1 MHLKIDGRYMKQG
14 WLIVNEY
21 LDTEKFLEIR
31 KLFLSGAEKKNV
43 KLTVY
48 TNADFAV
55 DLSGAVVKSRAF
67 DEGEPE
73 FIIFY
78 DKDIT
83 LAAALEKMGYRL
95 YNSADAISVCD
106 SKVKTAER
114 IAKYNLNCR
123 GDEAKILMPKTYKVP
138 FSYENIG
145 IKDSYSFEFLEFVER
160 DLGGTCS
167 IGGSTFCNDE
177 RGGECGTEDR
187 TLACAYPIVIKES
200 NSSFGMGVHLAGSRE
215 EAVKLI
221 CEYGNKECIIQEYL
235 SYSSG
240 RDYRLQMVSDK
251 CVCAMMRSNEND
263 FRANITNGG
272 KMSEYKPTDEDLSL
286 ARNVMKCLK
295 LDFAGIDIM
304 HDKSGRAVFLEAN
317 SNAHFKNIYDLTG
330 INTAE
335 KMIEYIVAKD

>member
-1 MHLKIDGRYMKQG
+1 MKQG

-95 YNSADAISVCD
+95 YNSADAIDVCD
-106 SKVKTAER
+106 SKVKTATR
-114 IAKYNLNCR
+114 ISEYNLNCR
-123 GDEAKILMPKTYKVP
+123 GDEAKILMPRTYKVP
-138 FSYENIG
+138 FTYENIG
-145 IKDSYSFEFLEFVER
+145 IKDSYSFDFLEYVEK
-160 DLGGTCS
+160 DLC
-167 IGGSTFCNDE
+167 E
-177 RGGECGTEDR
+177 AGEGA
-187 TLACAYPIVIKES
+187 LSGAYPMVIKES

-335 KMIEYIVAKD
+335 KMIEYIVGKAE

>member
-1 MHLKIDGRYMKQG
+1 MHLKTDGRYMKQG

-67 DEGEPE
+67 DEGEPQ

-95 YNSADAISVCD
+95 YNSADAIDVCD
-106 SKVKTAER
+106 SKVKTAEK
-114 IAKYNLNCR
+114 IAEYNLNCKD
-123 GDEAKILMPKTYKVP
+123 DEAKILMPKTYKVP
-138 FSYENIG
+138 FTYENIG
-145 IKDSYSFEFLEFVER
+145 IKDSYSFDFLEYVEK
-160 DLGGTCS
+160 DLC
-167 IGGSTFCNDE
+167 E
-177 RGGECGTEDR
+177 AGEGALSD
-187 TLACAYPIVIKES
+187 AYPMVIKES

-304 HDKSGRAVFLEAN
+304 HDKSGRTVFLEAN

-330 INTAE
+330 INAAE
-335 KMIEYIVAKD
+335 KMIEYIVGKAE

>member
-1 MHLKIDGRYMKQG
+1 MKQG

-48 TNADFAV
+48 TNADFVV
-55 DLSGAVVKSRAF
+55 DLSDAVVKSRAF
-67 DEGEPE
+67 DESEPQ

-95 YNSADAISVCD
+95 YNSADAIDVCD
-106 SKVKTAER
+106 SKVKTATR
-114 IAKYNLNCR
+114 ISEYNLNCKD
-123 GDEAKILMPKTYKVP
+123 DEAKILMPKTYKVP
-138 FSYENIG
+138 FTYENIG
-145 IKDSYSFEFLEFVER
+145 IKDSYSFDFLDYVEK
-160 DLGGTCS
+160 DLC
-167 IGGSTFCNDE
+167 E
-177 RGGECGTEDR
+177 AGEGE
-187 TLACAYPIVIKES
+187 LSGAYPMVIKES

-330 INTAE
+330 INAAE
-335 KMIEYIVAKD
+335 KMIEYIVGKAE

>member
-95 YNSADAISVCD
+95 YNSADAIDVCD
-106 SKVKTAER
+106 SKVKTATR
-114 IAKYNLNCR
+114 ISEYNLNCKD
-123 GDEAKILMPKTYKVP
+123 DEAKILMPKTYKVP
-138 FSYENIG
+138 FTYENIG
-145 IKDSYSFEFLEFVER
+145 IKDSYSFDFLEYVEK
-160 DLGGTCS
+160 DLC
-167 IGGSTFCNDE
+167 E
-177 RGGECGTEDR
+177 AGEGA
-187 TLACAYPIVIKES
+187 LSGAYPMVIKES

-330 INTAE
+330 INAAE
-335 KMIEYIVAKD
+335 KMIEYIVVKD

>member
-1 MHLKIDGRYMKQG
+1 MHLKTDGRYMKQG

-78 DKDIT
+78 DKDIA

-95 YNSADAISVCD
+95 YNSADAIDVCD
-106 SKVKTAER
+106 SKVKTATR
-114 IAKYNLNCR
+114 ISEYNLNCKD
-123 GDEAKILMPKTYKVP
+123 DEAKILMPKTYKVP
-138 FSYENIG
+138 FTYENIG
-145 IKDSYSFEFLEFVER
+145 IKDSYSFDFLEYVEK
-160 DLGGTCS
+160 DLC
-167 IGGSTFCNDE
+167 E
-177 RGGECGTEDR
+177 AGEGALSD
-187 TLACAYPIVIKES
+187 AYPMVIKES
-200 NSSFGMGVHLAGSRE
+200 NSSFGMGVHLATSRE

-330 INTAE
+330 INAAE
-335 KMIEYIVAKD
+335 KMIEYIVGKAE

>member
-1 MHLKIDGRYMKQG
+1 MKQG

-67 DEGEPE
+67 DEGEPQ

-78 DKDIT
+78 DKDIA
-83 LAAALEKMGYRL
+83 LASALEKMEYRL
-95 YNSADAISVCD
+95 YNSADAIDVCD
-106 SKVKTAER
+106 SKVKTATR
-114 IAKYNLNCR
+114 ISEYNLNCKD
-123 GDEAKILMPKTYKVP
+123 DEAKILMPKTYKVP
-138 FSYENIG
+138 FTYENIG
-145 IKDSYSFEFLEFVER
+145 IKDSYSFDFLDYVEK
-160 DLGGTCS
+160 DLCEAEEGALS
-167 IGGSTFCNDE
+167 D
-177 RGGECGTEDR
+177 
-187 TLACAYPIVIKES
+187 AYPMVIKES

-330 INTAE
+330 INAAE
-335 KMIEYIVAKD
+335 KMIEYIVGKV

>member
-1 MHLKIDGRYMKQG
+1 MVGYMKQG

-78 DKDIT
+78 DKDIA

-95 YNSADAISVCD
+95 YNSADAIDVCD
-106 SKVKTAER
+106 SKVKTAEK
-114 IAKYNLNCR
+114 IAEYNLNCKD
-123 GDEAKILMPKTYKVP
+123 DEAKILMPRTYKVP
-138 FSYENIG
+138 FTYENIG
-145 IKDSYSFEFLEFVER
+145 IKDSYSFDFLDYVEK
-160 DLGGTCS
+160 DLC
-167 IGGSTFCNDE
+167 E
-177 RGGECGTEDR
+177 AGEGALSD
-187 TLACAYPIVIKES
+187 AYPMVIKES

-221 CEYGNKECIIQEYL
+221 CEYGNKECLIQEYI

-304 HDKSGRAVFLEAN
+304 HDKSDRTVFLEAN

-330 INTAE
+330 INAAE
-335 KMIEYIVAKD
+335 KMIEYIVAED

>member
-1 MHLKIDGRYMKQG
+1 MHLKTDGRYMKQG

-31 KLFLSGAEKKNV
+31 KLFLSGAMKINV
-43 KLTVY
+43 RLLVY
-48 TNADFAV
+48 TNADFV
-55 DLSGAVVKSRAF
+55 VNLSDATVKSRAF

-95 YNSADAISVCD
+95 YNSADAIDVCD
-106 SKVKTAER
+106 SKVKTAEK
-114 IAKYNLNCR
+114 IAEYNLNCKD
-123 GDEAKILMPKTYKVP
+123 DEAKILMPKTYKVP
-138 FSYENIG
+138 FTYENIG
-145 IKDSYSFEFLEFVER
+145 IKDSYSVDFLDYVEK
-160 DLGGTCS
+160 DLC
-167 IGGSTFCNDE
+167 E
-177 RGGECGTEDR
+177 AGEGA
-187 TLACAYPIVIKES
+187 LSGAYPMVIKES

-272 KMSEYKPTDEDLSL
+272 KMSEYKPTDEDLAL

-304 HDKSGRAVFLEAN
+304 HDKSGRTVFLEAN

-330 INTAE
+330 INAAE
-335 KMIEYIVAKD
+335 KMIEYIVGKD

>member
-1 MHLKIDGRYMKQG
+1 MKQG

-67 DEGEPE
+67 DEGEPQ

-138 FSYENIG
+138 FTYENIG
-145 IKDSYSFEFLEFVER
+145 IKDSYSFDFLDYVEK
-160 DLGGTCS
+160 DLC
-167 IGGSTFCNDE
+167 E
-177 RGGECGTEDR
+177 AGEGA
-187 TLACAYPIVIKES
+187 LSGAYPMVIKES

-221 CEYGNKECIIQEYL
+221 CEYGNKECLIQEYI

-304 HDKSGRAVFLEAN
+304 HDKSGRTVFLEAN

-330 INTAE
+330 INAAE
-335 KMIEYIVAKD
+335 KMIEYIVGKAE

>member
-1 MHLKIDGRYMKQG
+1 MHLKTDGRYMKQG

-78 DKDIT
+78 DKDIA
-83 LAAALEKMGYRL
+83 LASALEKMGYRL
-95 YNSADAISVCD
+95 YNSADAIDVCD
-106 SKVKTAER
+106 SKVKTAMR
-114 IAKYNLNCR
+114 ISEYNLNCR
-123 GDEAKILMPKTYKVP
+123 DDEAKILMPKTYKVP
-138 FSYENIG
+138 FTYENIG
-145 IKDSYSFEFLEFVER
+145 IKDSYSFDFLEYVEK
-160 DLGGTCS
+160 DLC
-167 IGGSTFCNDE
+167 E
-177 RGGECGTEDR
+177 AGEGA
-187 TLACAYPIVIKES
+187 LSGAYPMVIKES

-330 INTAE
+330 INAAE
-335 KMIEYIVAKD
+335 KMIEYIVGKAE

>member
-1 MHLKIDGRYMKQG
+1 MKQG

-95 YNSADAISVCD
+95 YNSADAIDVCD
-106 SKVKTAER
+106 SKVKTATR
-114 IAKYNLNCR
+114 ISEYNLNCR
-123 GDEAKILMPKTYKVP
+123 DDEAKILMPKTYKVP
-138 FSYENIG
+138 FTYENIG
-145 IKDSYSFEFLEFVER
+145 IKDSYSFDFLEYVEK
-160 DLGGTCS
+160 DLC
-167 IGGSTFCNDE
+167 E
-177 RGGECGTEDR
+177 AGEGALSD
-187 TLACAYPIVIKES
+187 AYPMVIKES

-304 HDKSGRAVFLEAN
+304 HDKSGRVVFLEAN

-330 INTAE
+330 INAAE
-335 KMIEYIVAKD
+335 KMIEYIVGKD

>member
-1 MHLKIDGRYMKQG
+1 MRQG

-95 YNSADAISVCD
+95 YNSADAIDVCD
-106 SKVKTAER
+106 SKVKTATR
-114 IAKYNLNCR
+114 ISEYNLNCKD
-123 GDEAKILMPKTYKVP
+123 DEAKILMPKTYKVP
-138 FSYENIG
+138 FTYENIG
-145 IKDSYSFEFLEFVER
+145 IKDSYSFDFLDYVEK
-160 DLGGTCS
+160 DLC
-167 IGGSTFCNDE
+167 E
-177 RGGECGTEDR
+177 AGEGALSD
-187 TLACAYPIVIKES
+187 AYPMVIKES

-330 INTAE
+330 INAAE

>member
-1 MHLKIDGRYMKQG
+1 MKQG

-78 DKDIT
+78 DKDIA
-83 LAAALEKMGYRL
+83 LASALEKMGYRL
-95 YNSADAISVCD
+95 YNSADAIDVCD
-106 SKVKTAER
+106 SKVKTAMR
-114 IAKYNLNCR
+114 ISEYNLNCR

-138 FSYENIG
+138 FTYENIG
-145 IKDSYSFEFLEFVER
+145 IKDSYSFDFLDYVEK
-160 DLGGTCS
+160 DLS
-167 IGGSTFCNDE
+167 E
-177 RGGECGTEDR
+177 AGEGALSD
-187 TLACAYPIVIKES
+187 AYPMVIKES

-272 KMSEYKPTDEDLSL
+272 KMSEYKPTDEDLTL

-335 KMIEYIVAKD
+335 KMIEYIVGKV

>member
-1 MHLKIDGRYMKQG
+1 MHLKTDGRYMKQG

-78 DKDIT
+78 DKDIA
-83 LAAALEKMGYRL
+83 LASALEKMGYRL
-95 YNSADAISVCD
+95 YNSADAIDVCD
-106 SKVKTAER
+106 SKVKTATR
-114 IAKYNLNCR
+114 ISEYNLNCR
-123 GDEAKILMPKTYKVP
+123 GDEAKILMPRTYKVP
-138 FSYENIG
+138 FTYENIG
-145 IKDSYSFEFLEFVER
+145 IKDSYSFDFLEYVEK
-160 DLGGTCS
+160 DLC
-167 IGGSTFCNDE
+167 E
-177 RGGECGTEDR
+177 AGEGALSDV
-187 TLACAYPIVIKES
+187 YPIVIKES

-330 INTAE
+330 INAAE

>member
-1 MHLKIDGRYMKQG
+1 MKQG

-95 YNSADAISVCD
+95 YNSADAIDVCD
-106 SKVKTAER
+106 SKVKTATR
-114 IAKYNLNCR
+114 ISEYNLNCKD
-123 GDEAKILMPKTYKVP
+123 DEAKILMPKTYKVP
-138 FSYENIG
+138 FTYENIG
-145 IKDSYSFEFLEFVER
+145 IKDSYSFDFLEYVEK
-160 DLGGTCS
+160 DLCEAEKGALSG
-167 IGGSTFCNDE
+167 
-177 RGGECGTEDR
+177 
-187 TLACAYPIVIKES
+187 AYPMIIKES

-304 HDKSGRAVFLEAN
+304 HDKSGRTVFLEAN

-330 INTAE
+330 INAAE
-335 KMIEYIVAKD
+335 KMIEYIVGKD

>member
-1 MHLKIDGRYMKQG
+1 MRQG

-67 DEGEPE
+67 DEGEPQ

-78 DKDIT
+78 DKDIA

-95 YNSADAISVCD
+95 YNSADAIDVCD
-106 SKVKTAER
+106 SKVKTAEK
-114 IAKYNLNCR
+114 IAEYNLNCKD
-123 GDEAKILMPKTYKVP
+123 DEAKILMPKTYKVP
-138 FSYENIG
+138 FTYENIG
-145 IKDSYSFEFLEFVER
+145 IKDSYSFDFLDYVEK
-160 DLGGTCS
+160 DLC
-167 IGGSTFCNDE
+167 E
-177 RGGECGTEDR
+177 AGEGALSD
-187 TLACAYPIVIKES
+187 AYPMIIKES

-304 HDKSGRAVFLEAN
+304 HDKSGRTVFLEAN

-330 INTAE
+330 INAAE
-335 KMIEYIVAKD
+335 KMIEYIVGKAE

>member
-1 MHLKIDGRYMKQG
+1 MHLKTDGRYMKQG

-67 DEGEPE
+67 DEGEPQ

-78 DKDIT
+78 DKDIA

-95 YNSADAISVCD
+95 YNSADAIDVCD
-106 SKVKTAER
+106 SKVKTATR
-114 IAKYNLNCR
+114 ISEYNLNCR

-138 FSYENIG
+138 FTYENIG
-145 IKDSYSFEFLEFVER
+145 IKDSYSFDFLDYVEK
-160 DLGGTCS
+160 DLC
-167 IGGSTFCNDE
+167 E
-177 RGGECGTEDR
+177 AGEGA
-187 TLACAYPIVIKES
+187 LSGAYPMVIKES

-330 INTAE
+330 INAAE
-335 KMIEYIVAKD
+335 KMIEYIVGKV

>member
-1 MHLKIDGRYMKQG
+1 MKQG

-31 KLFLSGAEKKNV
+31 KLFLSGTEKKNV

-95 YNSADAISVCD
+95 YNSADAIDVCD
-106 SKVKTAER
+106 SKVKTATR
-114 IAKYNLNCR
+114 ISEYNLNCKD
-123 GDEAKILMPKTYKVP
+123 DEAKILMPKTYKVP
-138 FSYENIG
+138 FTYENIG
-145 IKDSYSFEFLEFVER
+145 IKDSYSFDFLEYVEK
-160 DLGGTCS
+160 DLCEAEKGALSG
-167 IGGSTFCNDE
+167 
-177 RGGECGTEDR
+177 
-187 TLACAYPIVIKES
+187 AYPMIIKES

-330 INTAE
+330 INAAE

>member
-1 MHLKIDGRYMKQG
+1 MHLKIDDRYMKQG

-67 DEGEPE
+67 DEGEPQ

-78 DKDIT
+78 DKDIA
-83 LAAALEKMGYRL
+83 LASALEKMGYRL
-95 YNSADAISVCD
+95 YNSADAIDVCD
-106 SKVKTAER
+106 SKVKTATR
-114 IAKYNLNCR
+114 ISEYNLNCR
-123 GDEAKILMPKTYKVP
+123 DDEAKILMPKTYKVP
-138 FSYENIG
+138 FTYENIG
-145 IKDSYSFEFLEFVER
+145 IKDSYSFDFLDYVEK
-160 DLGGTCS
+160 DLC
-167 IGGSTFCNDE
+167 E
-177 RGGECGTEDR
+177 AGEGA
-187 TLACAYPIVIKES
+187 LSGAYPMVIKES

-272 KMSEYKPTDEDLSL
+272 KMSEYKPTDEDLIL

-330 INTAE
+330 INAAE
-335 KMIEYIVAKD
+335 KMIEYIVVKD

>member
-1 MHLKIDGRYMKQG
+1 MHLKTDGRYMKQG

-31 KLFLSGAEKKNV
+31 KLFLSGTEKKNV

-67 DEGEPE
+67 DESEPQ

-83 LAAALEKMGYRL
+83 LASALEKMGYRL
-95 YNSADAISVCD
+95 YNSADAIDVCD
-106 SKVKTAER
+106 SKVKTAEK
-114 IAKYNLNCR
+114 IAEYNLNCKD
-123 GDEAKILMPKTYKVP
+123 DEAKILMPKTYKVP
-138 FSYENIG
+138 FTYENIG
-145 IKDSYSFEFLEFVER
+145 IKDSYSFDFLEYVEK
-160 DLGGTCS
+160 DLCEAGGGALS
-167 IGGSTFCNDE
+167 D
-177 RGGECGTEDR
+177 
-187 TLACAYPIVIKES
+187 AYPMVIKES

-295 LDFAGIDIM
+295 IDFAGIDIM
-304 HDKSGRAVFLEAN
+304 HDKSGRTVFLEAN

-330 INTAE
+330 INAAE
-335 KMIEYIVAKD
+335 KMIEYIVGKV

>member
-78 DKDIT
+78 DKDIA

-95 YNSADAISVCD
+95 YNSADAIDVCD
-106 SKVKTAER
+106 SKVKTAEK
-114 IAKYNLNCR
+114 IAEYNLNCKD
-123 GDEAKILMPKTYKVP
+123 DEAKILMPKTYKVP
-138 FSYENIG
+138 FTYENIG
-145 IKDSYSFEFLEFVER
+145 IKDSYSFDFLDYVEK
-160 DLGGTCS
+160 DLCEAGEGTLS
-167 IGGSTFCNDE
+167 D
-177 RGGECGTEDR
+177 
-187 TLACAYPIVIKES
+187 AYPMVIKES
-200 NSSFGMGVHLAGSRE
+200 NSSFGMGVHLATSRE

-272 KMSEYKPTDEDLSL
+272 KMSEYKPTDEDLTL

>member
-1 MHLKIDGRYMKQG
+1 MKQG

-78 DKDIT
+78 DKDIA

-95 YNSADAISVCD
+95 YNSADAIDVCD
-106 SKVKTAER
+106 SKVKTAEK
-114 IAKYNLNCR
+114 IAEYNLNCKD
-123 GDEAKILMPKTYKVP
+123 DEAKILMPKTYKVP
-138 FSYENIG
+138 FTYENIG
-145 IKDSYSFEFLEFVER
+145 IKDSYSFDFLDYVEK
-160 DLGGTCS
+160 DLCEAGEGTLS
-167 IGGSTFCNDE
+167 D
-177 RGGECGTEDR
+177 
-187 TLACAYPIVIKES
+187 AYPMVIKES
-200 NSSFGMGVHLAGSRE
+200 NSSFGMGVHLATSRE

-272 KMSEYKPTDEDLSL
+272 KMSEYKPTDEDLIL

-335 KMIEYIVAKD
+335 KMIEYIVGKAE

>member
-1 MHLKIDGRYMKQG
+1 M
-14 WLIVNEY
+14 
-21 LDTEKFLEIR
+21 
-31 KLFLSGAEKKNV
+31 SGAMKKNV
-43 KLTVY
+43 RLLVY
-48 TNADFAV
+48 TNADFV
-55 DLSGAVVKSRAF
+55 VNLSDATVKSRAF

-78 DKDIT
+78 DKDIA

-138 FSYENIG
+138 FTYENIG
-145 IKDSYSFEFLEFVER
+145 IKDSYSFDFLEYVEK
-160 DLGGTCS
+160 DLC
-167 IGGSTFCNDE
+167 E
-177 RGGECGTEDR
+177 AGEGALSDV
-187 TLACAYPIVIKES
+187 YPMVIKES

-330 INTAE
+330 INAAE
-335 KMIEYIVAKD
+335 KMIEYIVGKV

>member
-1 MHLKIDGRYMKQG
+1 MRQG

-55 DLSGAVVKSRAF
+55 DLSDAVVKSRAF

-95 YNSADAISVCD
+95 YNSADAIDVCD
-106 SKVKTAER
+106 SKVKTATR
-114 IAKYNLNCR
+114 ISEYNLNCKD
-123 GDEAKILMPKTYKVP
+123 DEAKILMPKTYKVP
-138 FSYENIG
+138 FTYENIG
-145 IKDSYSFEFLEFVER
+145 IKDSYSFDFLDYVEK
-160 DLGGTCS
+160 DLCEAGEGTLS
-167 IGGSTFCNDE
+167 D
-177 RGGECGTEDR
+177 
-187 TLACAYPIVIKES
+187 AYPMVIKES

-330 INTAE
+330 INAAE
-335 KMIEYIVAKD
+335 KMIEYIVGKAE

>member
-1 MHLKIDGRYMKQG
+1 MHLKTDGRYMKQG

-95 YNSADAISVCD
+95 YNSADAIDVCD
-106 SKVKTAER
+106 SKVKTATR
-114 IAKYNLNCR
+114 ISEYNLNCKD
-123 GDEAKILMPKTYKVP
+123 DEAKILMPKTYKVP
-138 FSYENIG
+138 FTYENIG
-145 IKDSYSFEFLEFVER
+145 IKDSYSFDFLEYVEK
-160 DLGGTCS
+160 DLC
-167 IGGSTFCNDE
+167 E
-177 RGGECGTEDR
+177 AGEGA
-187 TLACAYPIVIKES
+187 LSGAYPMVIKES

>member
-1 MHLKIDGRYMKQG
+1 MKQG

-95 YNSADAISVCD
+95 YNSADAIDVCD
-106 SKVKTAER
+106 SKVKTATR
-114 IAKYNLNCR
+114 ISEYNLNCK
-123 GDEAKILMPKTYKVP
+123 GDDTKILMPKTYKVP
-138 FSYENIG
+138 FTYENIG
-145 IKDSYSFEFLEFVER
+145 IKDSYSFDFLDYVEK
-160 DLGGTCS
+160 DLCEAGEGTLS
-167 IGGSTFCNDE
+167 D
-177 RGGECGTEDR
+177 
-187 TLACAYPIVIKES
+187 AYPMVIKES

-272 KMSEYKPTDEDLSL
+272 KMSEYKPTDEDLTL

-330 INTAE
+330 INAAE
-335 KMIEYIVAKD
+335 KMIEYIVGKAE

>member
-1 MHLKIDGRYMKQG
+1 MKQG

-95 YNSADAISVCD
+95 YNSADAIDVCD
-106 SKVKTAER
+106 SKVKTATR
-114 IAKYNLNCR
+114 ISEYNLNCR
-123 GDEAKILMPKTYKVP
+123 GDEAKILMPRTYKVP
-138 FSYENIG
+138 FTYENIG
-145 IKDSYSFEFLEFVER
+145 IKDSYSFDFLEYVEK
-160 DLGGTCS
+160 DLC
-167 IGGSTFCNDE
+167 E
-177 RGGECGTEDR
+177 AGEGALSD
-187 TLACAYPIVIKES
+187 AYPMVIKES

-330 INTAE
+330 INAAE

>member
-1 MHLKIDGRYMKQG
+1 MKQG

-106 SKVKTAER
+106 SKVKTATR
-114 IAKYNLNCR
+114 ISEYNLNCR

-138 FSYENIG
+138 FTYENIG
-145 IKDSYSFEFLEFVER
+145 IKDSYSFDFLEYVEK
-160 DLGGTCS
+160 DLC
-167 IGGSTFCNDE
+167 E
-177 RGGECGTEDR
+177 AGEGA
-187 TLACAYPIVIKES
+187 LSGAYPMVIKES

-286 ARNVMKCLK
+286 ARSVMKCLK

-304 HDKSGRAVFLEAN
+304 HDKSGRTVFLEAN

-330 INTAE
+330 INAAE

>member
-1 MHLKIDGRYMKQG
+1 MKQG

-31 KLFLSGAEKKNV
+31 KLFLSGTEKKNV

-67 DEGEPE
+67 DESEPQ

-95 YNSADAISVCD
+95 YNSADAIDVCD
-106 SKVKTAER
+106 SKVKTAEK
-114 IAKYNLNCR
+114 IAEYNLNCKD
-123 GDEAKILMPKTYKVP
+123 DEAKILMPKTYKVP
-138 FSYENIG
+138 FTYENIG
-145 IKDSYSFEFLEFVER
+145 IKDSYSFDFLEYVEK
-160 DLGGTCS
+160 DLCEAEKGALSG
-167 IGGSTFCNDE
+167 
-177 RGGECGTEDR
+177 
-187 TLACAYPIVIKES
+187 AYPMIIKES

>member
-1 MHLKIDGRYMKQG
+1 MKQG

-95 YNSADAISVCD
+95 YNSADAIDVCD
-106 SKVKTAER
+106 SKVKTAEK
-114 IAKYNLNCR
+114 IAEYNLNCKD
-123 GDEAKILMPKTYKVP
+123 DEAKILMPKTYKVP
-138 FSYENIG
+138 FTYENIG
-145 IKDSYSFEFLEFVER
+145 IKDSYSFDFLDYVEK
-160 DLGGTCS
+160 DLCEAGK
-167 IGGSTFCNDE
+167 
-177 RGGECGTEDR
+177 GELSG
-187 TLACAYPIVIKES
+187 AYPMVIKES

-304 HDKSGRAVFLEAN
+304 HDKSGRVVFLEAN

-330 INTAE
+330 INAAE

>member
-83 LAAALEKMGYRL
+83 LAAAIEKMGYRL
-95 YNSADAISVCD
+95 YNSADAIDVCD
-106 SKVKTAER
+106 SKVKTATR
-114 IAKYNLNCR
+114 ISEYNLNCR
-123 GDEAKILMPKTYKVP
+123 GGEAKILMPKTYKVP
-138 FSYENIG
+138 FTYENIG
-145 IKDSYSFEFLEFVER
+145 IKDSYSFDFLEYVEK
-160 DLGGTCS
+160 DLC
-167 IGGSTFCNDE
+167 E
-177 RGGECGTEDR
+177 AGEGA
-187 TLACAYPIVIKES
+187 LSGAYPMVIKES

-330 INTAE
+330 INAAE

>member
-1 MHLKIDGRYMKQG
+1 MKQG

-95 YNSADAISVCD
+95 YNSADAIDVCD
-106 SKVKTAER
+106 SKVKTAEK
-114 IAKYNLNCR
+114 IAEYNLNCKD
-123 GDEAKILMPKTYKVP
+123 DEAKILMPKTYKVP
-138 FSYENIG
+138 FTYENIG
-145 IKDSYSFEFLEFVER
+145 IKDSYSFDFLEYVEK
-160 DLGGTCS
+160 DLC
-167 IGGSTFCNDE
+167 E
-177 RGGECGTEDR
+177 AGEGALSD
-187 TLACAYPIVIKES
+187 AYPMVIKES

-330 INTAE
+330 INAAE

>member
-95 YNSADAISVCD
+95 YNSADAIDVCD
-106 SKVKTAER
+106 SKVKTAEK
-114 IAKYNLNCR
+114 IAEYNLNCKD
-123 GDEAKILMPKTYKVP
+123 DEAKILMPKTYKVP
-138 FSYENIG
+138 FTYENIG
-145 IKDSYSFEFLEFVER
+145 IKDSYSFDFLEYVEK
-160 DLGGTCS
+160 DLCEAEKGALSG
-167 IGGSTFCNDE
+167 
-177 RGGECGTEDR
+177 
-187 TLACAYPIVIKES
+187 AYPMIIKES

-330 INTAE
+330 INAAE

>member
-67 DEGEPE
+67 DEGEPQ

-95 YNSADAISVCD
+95 YNSADAIDVCD
-106 SKVKTAER
+106 SKVKTATR
-114 IAKYNLNCR
+114 IAEYNLNCKD
-123 GDEAKILMPKTYKVP
+123 DEAKILMPKTYKVP
-138 FSYENIG
+138 FTYENIG
-145 IKDSYSFEFLEFVER
+145 IKDSYSFDFLEYVEK
-160 DLGGTCS
+160 DLCEAGKGALS
-167 IGGSTFCNDE
+167 G
-177 RGGECGTEDR
+177 
-187 TLACAYPIVIKES
+187 AYPMVIKES

>member
-1 MHLKIDGRYMKQG
+1 MHLKTDGRYMKQG

-48 TNADFAV
+48 TNADFV
-55 DLSGAVVKSRAF
+55 VNLSDATVKSRAF

-78 DKDIT
+78 DKDIA
-83 LAAALEKMGYRL
+83 LASALEKMGYRL
-95 YNSADAISVCD
+95 YNSADAIDVCD
-106 SKVKTAER
+106 SKVKTATR
-114 IAKYNLNCR
+114 ISEYNLNCR
-123 GDEAKILMPKTYKVP
+123 DDEAKILMPKTYKVP
-138 FSYENIG
+138 FTYENIG
-145 IKDSYSFEFLEFVER
+145 IKDSYSFDFLDYVEK
-160 DLGGTCS
+160 DLC
-167 IGGSTFCNDE
+167 E
-177 RGGECGTEDR
+177 AGEGA
-187 TLACAYPIVIKES
+187 LSGAYPMVIKES

-221 CEYGNKECIIQEYL
+221 CEYGNKECLIQEYI

-330 INTAE
+330 INAAE
-335 KMIEYIVAKD
+335 KMIEYIVGKAE

>member
-1 MHLKIDGRYMKQG
+1 MVGYMKQG

-67 DEGEPE
+67 DEGEPQ

-83 LAAALEKMGYRL
+83 LASALEKMGYRL
-95 YNSADAISVCD
+95 YNSADAIDVCD
-106 SKVKTAER
+106 SKVKTASR
-114 IAKYNLNCR
+114 ISEYNLNCKD
-123 GDEAKILMPKTYKVP
+123 DEAKILMPKTYKVP
-138 FSYENIG
+138 FTYENIG
-145 IKDSYSFEFLEFVER
+145 IKDSYSFDFLEYVEK
-160 DLGGTCS
+160 DLC
-167 IGGSTFCNDE
+167 E
-177 RGGECGTEDR
+177 AGEGALSD
-187 TLACAYPIVIKES
+187 AYPMVIKES

-251 CVCAMMRSNEND
+251 CVCAMMRSNDND

-330 INTAE
+330 INAAE

>member
-1 MHLKIDGRYMKQG
+1 MKQG

-67 DEGEPE
+67 DEGEPQ

-78 DKDIT
+78 DKDIA
-83 LAAALEKMGYRL
+83 LASALEKMGYRL
-95 YNSADAISVCD
+95 YNSADAIDVCD
-106 SKVKTAER
+106 SKVKTATR
-114 IAKYNLNCR
+114 ISEYNLNCKD
-123 GDEAKILMPKTYKVP
+123 DEAKILMPKTYKVP
-138 FSYENIG
+138 FTYENIG
-145 IKDSYSFEFLEFVER
+145 IKDSYSFDFLDYVEK
-160 DLGGTCS
+160 DLC
-167 IGGSTFCNDE
+167 E
-177 RGGECGTEDR
+177 AGEGALSD
-187 TLACAYPIVIKES
+187 AYPMVIKES

-330 INTAE
+330 INAAE

>member
-1 MHLKIDGRYMKQG
+1 MHLKTDGRYMKQG

-78 DKDIT
+78 DKDIA

-95 YNSADAISVCD
+95 YNSADAIDVCD
-106 SKVKTAER
+106 SKVKTATR
-114 IAKYNLNCR
+114 ISEYNLNCR

-145 IKDSYSFEFLEFVER
+145 IKDSYSFDFLDYVEK
-160 DLGGTCS
+160 DLC
-167 IGGSTFCNDE
+167 E
-177 RGGECGTEDR
+177 AGEGALSD
-187 TLACAYPIVIKES
+187 AYPMVIKES

-272 KMSEYKPTDEDLSL
+272 KMSEYKPTDEDLTL

-330 INTAE
+330 INAAE
-335 KMIEYIVAKD
+335 KMIEYIVGKAE

>member
-95 YNSADAISVCD
+95 YNSADAIDVCD
-106 SKVKTAER
+106 SKVKTATR
-114 IAKYNLNCR
+114 ISEYNLNCR

-138 FSYENIG
+138 FTYENIG
-145 IKDSYSFEFLEFVER
+145 IKDSYSFDFLDYVEK
-160 DLGGTCS
+160 DLCEAGK
-167 IGGSTFCNDE
+167 
-177 RGGECGTEDR
+177 GELSG
-187 TLACAYPIVIKES
+187 AYPMVIKES

-330 INTAE
+330 INAAE

>member
-1 MHLKIDGRYMKQG
+1 MHLKTDGRYMKQG

-67 DEGEPE
+67 YEGEPE

-78 DKDIT
+78 DKDIA

-95 YNSADAISVCD
+95 YNSADAIDVCD

-138 FSYENIG
+138 FTYENIG
-145 IKDSYSFEFLEFVER
+145 IKDSYSFDFLDYVEK
-160 DLGGTCS
+160 DLCEAGEGTLS
-167 IGGSTFCNDE
+167 D
-177 RGGECGTEDR
+177 
-187 TLACAYPIVIKES
+187 AYPMVIKES

-304 HDKSGRAVFLEAN
+304 HDKSGRTIFLEAN

-330 INTAE
+330 INAAE